1 MCALSGTLLGDMEAV
16 YDPNAHNDRLLPGL
30 KGTISEALCRIRHSI
45 SYADSA
51 VMPTMLCECA
61 ADLAGSPGESA

>member
-1 MCALSGTLLGDMEAV
+1 MTDTLIADGDGI
-16 YDPNAHNDRLLPGL
+16 YDPAACSDRLVLGL
-30 KGTISEALCRIRHSI
+30 KGTLSEMLCRIRHNA

-51 VMPTMLCECA
+51 VMPIMLCECA